1 MMPLGD
7 FPRRGPFGI
16 GWIPP
21 DGGPYRGPGG
31 YGMKLV
37 AGSLP
42 FAVVVSLIVGGPLAT
57 FARAQQPAEP
67 AQPPEPS
74 RGVVKMIGGLSEA
87 ALYTAG
93 AGVANVVHIPGK
105 AVLCGLGVVVGGG
118 LLILTLGAAYKGAA
132 AFGQG
137 GGGGQGVLTPGDRR
151 GTDFLLGTA
160 ERSERD

>member
-1 MMPLGD
+1 
-7 FPRRGPFGI
+7 
-16 GWIPP
+16 
-21 DGGPYRGPGG
+21 
-31 YGMKLV
+31 MKLV
-37 AGSLP
+37 ARSLTL
-42 FAVVVSLIVGGPLAT
+42 AVVVAVLVGGPLAT

-132 AFGQG
+132 AFGRG
-137 GGGGQGVLTPGDRR
+137 GCGGTGGLTPGDVG
-151 GTDFLLGTA
+151 GTRYLVGTA

>member
-1 MMPLGD
+1 
-7 FPRRGPFGI
+7 
-16 GWIPP
+16 
-21 DGGPYRGPGG
+21 
-31 YGMKLV
+31 MKL
-37 AGSLP
+37 AARSLTL
-42 FAVVVSLIVGGPLAT
+42 AVVVSLIVGGPLAT

-87 ALYTAG
+87 AL
-93 AGVANVVHIPGK
+93 
-105 AVLCGLGVVVGGG
+105 CGLGVVVGGG

-132 AFGQG
+132 AFGKEGCG
-137 GGGGQGVLTPGDRR
+137 GKWVLTPGDLR

>member
-1 MMPLGD
+1 LCE
-7 FPRRGPFGI
+7 FSRRGPFEI
-16 GWIPP
+16 CWIPP
-21 DGGPYRGPGG
+21 DGAPYQGPGG
-31 YGMKLV
+31 YAMKF
-37 AGSLP
+37 AARSLTL
-42 FAVVVSLIVGGPLAT
+42 AVVVSLIVGGPLAT

-118 LLILTLGAAYKGAA
+118 LHST
-132 AFGQG
+132 AF
-137 GGGGQGVLTPGDRR
+137 PGMW
-151 GTDFLLGTA
+151 TTF
-160 ERSERD
+160 

>member
-1 MMPLGD
+1 
-7 FPRRGPFGI
+7 
-16 GWIPP
+16 
-21 DGGPYRGPGG
+21 
-31 YGMKLV
+31 MKLV
-37 AGSLP
+37 ARSLTLV
-42 FAVVVSLIVGGPLAT
+42 VVVSLIVGGPLAT

-105 AVLCGLGVVVGGG
+105 AVLCGLGVVIGGG
-118 LLILTLGAAYKGAA
+118 LLVLTLGAAYKGAA
-132 AFGQG
+132 AFGKEGCG
-137 GGGGQGVLTPGDRR
+137 GKWVLTPGDLR

>member
-1 MMPLGD
+1 
-7 FPRRGPFGI
+7 
-16 GWIPP
+16 
-21 DGGPYRGPGG
+21 
-31 YGMKLV
+31 MKL
-37 AGSLP
+37 AARSLTL
-42 FAVVVSLIVGGPLAT
+42 AVVVSLIVGGPLAT

-118 LLILTLGAAYKGAA
+118 C
-132 AFGQG
+132 
-137 GGGGQGVLTPGDRR
+137 
-151 GTDFLLGTA
+151 
-160 ERSERD
+160 